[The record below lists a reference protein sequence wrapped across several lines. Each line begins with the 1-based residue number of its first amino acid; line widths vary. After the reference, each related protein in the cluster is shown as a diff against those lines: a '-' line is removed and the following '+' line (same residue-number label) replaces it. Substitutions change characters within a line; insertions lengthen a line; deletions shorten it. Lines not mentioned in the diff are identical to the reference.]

1 MKGLIEFYGKDPVNA
16 QIVCHGLLEVERLM
30 QRAGAEDLTVFAEFV
45 REFVAF
51 LDAGIAAGEF
61 HDDRPLGTIV
71 SIGGVVLFECM
82 LPAGARKRYGGRDLT
97 HDDRTREVIAFVRRA
112 VVRPKRGPS

>member
-1 MKGLIEFYGKDPVNA
+1 
-16 QIVCHGLLEVERLM
+16 M

-45 REFVAF
+45 REFVVF

-112 VVRPKRGPS
+112 VVRPKRGSS